1 MSTDKVFESTAGDET
16 SANPAQNEAKTSK
29 RDEDL
34 AWAKKRALE
43 YLNRGDKKGA
53 LASFMSDTNKTAI
66 YKAGDAAS
74 MLMVMAMMNC
84 DMMVDKAFIEG
95 FN

>member
-1 MSTDKVFESTAGDET
+1 MSTDKVSGG
-16 SANPAQNEAKTSK
+16 EAKISK

-34 AWAKKRALE
+34 AWAKKRALV
-43 YLNRGDKKGA
+43 YLDSGDKKGA
-53 LASFMSDTNKTAI
+53 LASFMSDTNKTNI
-66 YKAGDAAS
+66 YKADDAAS

-84 DMMVDKAFIEG
+84 DTLVDKAFIEG